1 MARWGYRG
9 RRFRPSYT
17 PTYRASAP
25 LITGKV
31 PFEEIKFSSWGD
43 YLAHVSQEPTSDRK
57 MSTDNTHSFTET
69 ASYEE
74 AMKMA
79 NEGWASAEA
88 DARKLSNAI
97 MRRVGSLVERDEELF
112 DVEGQ
117 GIDIGLY
124 NCGEPE
130 HWVRYEQHFNE
141 APGPIVRIVFNGAAS
156 GGISTRSLVAK
167 GAAVAGLIECIEL
180 SGKSVELWMAIVF
193 SVGSET
199 VEFRVKVKEAGQ
211 PLDMGRVMFSLA
223 HPSSLRRLGFRVLE
237 LSEHKDW
244 VNVNYGFPADVA
256 SDRDRGDL
264 YIPKSYYG
272 EPQWTDE
279 PTTIKWVIEQLR
291 AQNVTVN
298 DQTV

>member
-1 MARWGYRG
+1 MARWGYR
-9 RRFRPSYT
+9 RRYRPVYAT
-17 PTYRASAP
+17 PSAP
-25 LITGKV
+25 IITGQL
-31 PFEEIKFSSWGD
+31 PFEEIRFESWGD
-43 YLAHVSQEPTSDRK
+43 YLAHVSQAPTTSPRK
-57 MSTDNTHSFTET
+57 MSIDNAYSFTET

-97 MRRVGSLVERDEELF
+97 MRRVGSIVERDEELF

-117 GIDIGLY
+117 GIDIGLF
-124 NCGEPE
+124 NSGLPE
-130 HWVRYEQHFNE
+130 HWVRYEQHFQE
-141 APGPIVRIVFNGAAS
+141 SPGPIIRIVYNAAAS
-156 GGISTRSLVAK
+156 GGISTRTLVAK

-193 SVGSET
+193 SVGYET
-199 VEFRVKVKEAGQ
+199 VEFRAKVKEAGQ
-211 PLDMGRVMFSLA
+211 PLDMGRVMFALA

-237 LSEHKDW
+237 LSKHPDW
-244 VNVNYGFPADVA
+244 TTVNYGFPADVA
-256 SDRDRGDL
+256 TDRDRGDI
-264 YIPKSYYG
+264 YIPKSYFG

-279 PTTIKWVIEQLR
+279 ETTIKWVIEQLR
-291 AQNVTVN
+291 AQNITVN